1 MLLTKSE
8 DYMERL
14 EFNDIADL
22 GNLLYELATEEES
35 VVTAVLFYDEAQEL
49 LRWLMQYEDVDIGHI
64 DFKHEDYGY
73 DGEYYI
79 TLDTDLFL
87 DVKPVKKNSNYTCI
101 DTDALFLDG
110 DANSKIAVIN
120 ADFEFDA
127 SRGLCEND
135 CKGEKRFVYCETRLS
150 KGVHYEQSRLVYA
163 LCDWFHT
170 GDFPSCCNKDAS
182 GGNR

>member
-1 MLLTKSE
+1 
-8 DYMERL
+8 MERL

-49 LRWLMQYEDVDIGHI
+49 LRWLMQYEDIDIGHI
-64 DFKHEDYGY
+64 DFNHEDYGY

-87 DVKPVKKNSNYTCI
+87 DIKPVKKNSNYTCI

-120 ADFEFDA
+120 DDCLKFELIFSFDEDDDRFECDEDCDNCELNDFM
-127 SRGLCEND
+127 
-135 CKGEKRFVYCETRLS
+135 RFLKYISSIIE
-150 KGVHYEQSRLVYA
+150 
-163 LCDWFHT
+163 D
-170 GDFPSCCNKDAS
+170 
-182 GGNR
+182 